1 MAHRSRDYATEYRR
15 RIARGLA
22 SGRSRSEARGHPRA
36 GERHLSTKAAER
48 RSDRKLL
55 EGLRALR
62 ETGNLSEASQRAK
75 VAPERLRR
83 FIQGLDF
90 VEKRGGRYF
99 VGEDRLIRSVTFYS
113 DGRQITTGVRGY
125 EEARRVGLY
134 WEAVGEFLKT
144 NDPAHLAP
152 FVGVEVTN
160 FLGHRYTLETRPNVV
175 YRLNAAGGDTFEQVY
190 KIVV

>member
-1 MAHRSRDYATEYRR
+1 MSRRSRDYAAEYRR
-15 RIARGLA
+15 RISRGLA
-22 SGRSRSEARGHPRA
+22 KGLSRSEARGHPRA

-48 RSDRKLL
+48 RSERKLL

-62 ETGNLSEASQRAK
+62 ETGNLCEASRRAK

-83 FIQGLDF
+83 FVQGLDF
-90 VEKRGGRYF
+90 VEKRDGRYS
-99 VGEDRLIRSVTFYS
+99 VGEDRWIRSVTFYA
-113 DGRQITTGVRGY
+113 DDRQIITAVRGY

-134 WEAVGEFLKT
+134 WEAVGQFLKT

-152 FVGVEVTN
+152 FVGVEITS
-160 FLGHRYTLETRPNVV
+160 FLGQRYTLETRPNAV